1 MNTLGVR
8 FEIPTIVASQ
18 AGLNIENIS
27 QEVKRMFAIFLY
39 EHCRISLNKACEIG
53 GMSQWEFFEMN
64 RQLDIPIRY
73 TSHDLAQ
80 DMEKLADV

>member
-1 MNTLGVR
+1 MNTLSVH
-8 FEIPTIVASQ
+8 FEVPAIVASQ

-27 QEVKRMFAIFLY
+27 QDVKRMFAIFLC
-39 EHCRISLNKACEIG
+39 EHRRISLSKACEIG

-80 DMEKLADV
+80 DMGKLADV